1 VSYAILFLILPL
13 FSAFL
18 APLGSLVRAKFGNI
32 LNMLVYA
39 AGILLGVWI
48 FRGLNGGSMELVLGG
63 WRAPFGINLHLSP
76 LSVGFGILIYLLA
89 LLIHTSDLGK
99 GRPARYNL
107 LFGLFVFASLGVMQ
121 TGDLFNLFI
130 FIEIGSIA
138 IISLT
143 PSVSVRAGTRGAF
156 KYLVPSGLLSM
167 IMLGSI
173 ALLYSGLG
181 TLNMAHIASSEPLN
195 ARLGLLIGIGLLVI
209 FFFETELFPFNT
221 WVPDVYKGAPSSFSG
236 AIAGIGGLSGAVALG
251 RVFLTMMGETTSFQL
266 SRHSLIVLVFGVSLA
281 SILVGEIAAL
291 KEQDLKKVLAFSSVG
306 QMGIVVL
313 TFTTGG
319 ANGLYAGL
327 FLLLNHS
334 VVKPLLLI
342 IAGFFIGVTGKATWD
357 EMKGV
362 GRQYPLMGGLFI
374 VGGLSLLGMPV
385 FAGFWAK
392 LTLLKALF
400 DEGSYLALAGAVA
413 VLLSVIIEGV
423 YILRI
428 GHVLFERE
436 EGEAARA
443 GRAPV
448 TKDVVLAVVP
458 ALVLALF
465 TVVVGLRP
473 ALVSGFLKS
482 ASSDLLQAPVYIEN
496 VLGTLSPA
504 GGAAGGAV
512 GGAVGGGL

>member
-18 APLGSLVRAKFGNI
+18 APLGSLVREKFGNI
-32 LNMLVYA
+32 LNMFIYA
-39 AGILLGVWI
+39 AGMLLGVWL
-48 FRGLNGGSMELVLGG
+48 FRGLEGGSIELVLGG

-76 LSVGFGILIYLLA
+76 LSVGFGVLVYLLA
-89 LLIHTSDLGK
+89 LLIHVSDLGR

-107 LFGLFVFASLGVMQ
+107 LFGLFVFSSLGVMQ

-138 IISLT
+138 VIALT
-143 PSVSVRAGTRGAF
+143 PSVSDQAGTRGAF

-173 ALLYSGLG
+173 ALLYSCLG
-181 TLNMAHIASSEPLN
+181 TLNMAHIASSGPLN
-195 ARLGLLIGIGLLVI
+195 ARLGLLLGIGLLGV

-251 RVFLTMMGETTSFQL
+251 RVFLTMMGEGTSFQL
-266 SRHSLIVLVFGVSLA
+266 SRHSLTVLVFGVALA
-281 SILVGEIAAL
+281 SILVGEFAAL
-291 KEQDLKKVLAFSSVG
+291 RERDLKKVMAFSSVA
-306 QMGIVVL
+306 QMGVVVL
-313 TFTTGG
+313 TFSTGG
-319 ANGLYAGL
+319 ANGLFAGL

-342 IAGFFIGVTGKATWD
+342 VTGFFIGVTKAARWD

-362 GRQYPLMGGLFI
+362 GRRYPLMGALFI
-374 VGGLSLLGMPV
+374 LGGLSLLGMPI

-400 DEGSYLALAGAVA
+400 DEGSFFALTGAAA

-423 YILRI
+423 YLMRI

-436 EGEAARA
+436 EGEAAPADRA
-443 GRAPV
+443 TV
-448 TKDVVLAVVP
+448 KNIVLAALP

-465 TVVVGLRP
+465 TVAAGLRP
-473 ALVSGFLKS
+473 TLVSGFLKS
-482 ASSDLLQAPVYIEN
+482 ASTDLLQTSVYIEN
-496 VLGTLSPA
+496 VLGALSR
-504 GGAAGGAV
+504 
-512 GGAVGGGL
+512 VGGGL